1 MSKEKWEDKYNRYIS
16 GDLDKLIAEKENVMT
31 TTTDGKYVTA
41 RSADVGDIENG
52 RLTNEQKNKAK
63 RSLEILKKIKE
74 NLPKI
79 SNILEYRKAL
89 QKKVDGIKEE
99 INYRN
104 ALADASTK
112 SQKLDE
118 EFTRLTQQKEEAEKE
133 LRSIPE
139 TEVAKQEEV
148 KARIRKINERQDSN
162 QIEFSKAQEIL
173 NKNSVRHTTLSGKTT
188 QELKNKLIEGQTL
201 INKCNFACRLL
212 MEGRSIDDIAID
224 LNKWQD
230 RRATNSKVADN
241 TRQNNS
247 SQDNPSQNNPS
258 QNNPSQDNPSQN
270 NPSQNNPSQDNP
282 SQDNP
287 SQDNPSQNN
296 PSQDNPSQNN
306 PSQDNPSQN
315 NPPQD
320 NKMQGHVISESGE
333 NQMEE
338 KAIEKVKPFLQKHP
352 RLARFVGNIKGIW
365 KKIRNV
371 FIKAEKNGDA
381 KDVAENE
388 NAKDVAENENAN
400 NFRDSILIKEFA
412 NEGYNSRVLRNAL
425 DKIKGE
431 EQKGEEQKG
440 EEDNS
445 R

>member
-258 QNNPSQDNPSQN
+258 Q
-270 NPSQNNPSQDNP
+270 
-282 SQDNP
+282 
-287 SQDNPSQNN
+287 
-296 PSQDNPSQNN
+296 
-306 PSQDNPSQN
+306 DNPSQN

-388 NAKDVAENENAN
+388 NAN